1 MSNGDSFEAGRREL
15 IKNGEG
21 CISHMYLDTVG
32 KVTVGVGNMLPTADA
47 ATALPFIQ
55 TGSGNNATDNEI
67 RADYNNVAA
76 QASGKLAA
84 CLIQLIARSLQT
96 LLCNSCLY

>member
-1 MSNGDSFEAGRREL
+1 MSNGDGFEAGRREL

-47 ATALPFIQ
+47 ATALPFIR
-55 TGSGNNATDNEI
+55 TGSGNNATENEI
-67 RADYNNVAA
+67 RAD
-76 QASGKLAA
+76 
-84 CLIQLIARSLQT
+84 
-96 LLCNSCLY
+96 